1 ISRITAA
8 GPSAKRPPHIL
19 LESPV
24 RPLIVSL
31 LALALAACDS
41 KPASPPQGGV
51 PPESVGSVDIA
62 SRGKEM
68 PAIPFTGPK
77 GGPATLTQ
85 FRGKPL
91 MVNLWATWCA
101 PCVAEMPTLDD
112 VARREGDRVHL
123 IVVSQDMEGAKV
135 VAPFFAKKGF
145 ATLEP
150 YLDQQNVLMQA
161 LGTETLPTTIFFDA
175 KGKEQ
180 WRVLG
185 AMDWNGA
192 KAKKLIDEALN
203 PPSGHPT
210 S

>member
-1 ISRITAA
+1 
-8 GPSAKRPPHIL
+8 
-19 LESPV
+19 V

-41 KPASPPQGGV
+41 KPAGPPQGGV
-51 PPESVGSVDIA
+51 PAESVGSVDIA

-68 PAIPFTGPK
+68 PAIPFTAPQ

-101 PCVAEMPTLDD
+101 PCVAEMPTLD
-112 VARREGDRVHL
+112 ALAKREGDRVRL

-135 VAPFFAKKGF
+135 VAPFFAGKGF
-145 ATLEP
+145 TTLEP

-161 LGTETLPTTIFFDA
+161 LGTQTLPTTIFFDA

-203 PPSGHPT
+203 PPSG
-210 S
+210 SAS